1 MFLPATLGVA
11 VALGAAACGGPATH
25 SGTARLT
32 TFHAAPTGRIV
43 GTFFTEGGVAPGNI
57 KHPVPGTV
65 TIDPENGK
73 AITVKVG
80 RNGEFS
86 AVVPV
91 GSYSV
96 SGRTPYLVQ
105 VSPSGKQ
112 TESTCYARTPTVVT
126 AGHTTSV
133 PVGCYIA

>member
-1 MFLPATLGVA
+1 MLLPATLGVA

-25 SGTARLT
+25 KGSDQLT
-32 TFHAAPTGRIV
+32 TFHPAPTGRIV

-57 KHPVPGTV
+57 EHPVPGTV
-65 TIDPENGK
+65 TIEPQHGK

-96 SGRTPYLVQ
+96 SGQTPYVVQ

-112 TESTCYARTPTVVT
+112 TESTCDARTPTVVT

-133 PVGCYIA
+133 SVGCYIA